1 MTTVTKAAAA
11 ANLAKPRDRPAA
23 IIIYLSLSLSGL
35 YLYILESCLFKYLR

>member
-23 IIIYLSLSLSGL
+23 IIIYLSLSGL